1 MEKLLYKIYDN
12 VYPKYTSYKFSS
24 MLNIGLVITGYK
36 KGALEKIDDKL
47 KTELTKIGLYIDS

>member
-1 MEKLLYKIYDN
+1 
-12 VYPKYTSYKFSS
+12 